1 MKKNDLK
8 NHFISVII
16 PVYND
21 SENLYNCLDALSRQT
36 LDESMYEIVVIDNGS
51 TDDISEVVRG
61 YPRINY
67 CHEYKEGSY
76 AARNKGILNS
86 KGDILAFTDSDCI
99 PNENWLEK
107 GLSAVVDKNSLGLI
121 GGKIN
126 YFAIDENKMNSVE
139 LWEILNQYDQAE
151 CINNMKF
158 ALTANLF
165 TRRSVMDEVG
175 LFNSNLKSAGDY
187 EWGNR
192 VYEKRLN
199 LYYDDEIVV
208 SHPAR
213 KTLSQLSRK
222 IRRLVGGRF
231 DTRMINKHEV
241 IKQLNVLQP
250 FAALFDF
257 LKNKKSSSFNY
268 FNYIIKFVFI
278 YVFVKTVALYEFVRL
293 KLGAK
298 PER

>member
-8 NHFISVII
+8 NHYISVII

-21 SENLYNCLDALSRQT
+21 SGNLYNCLDALSRQT
-36 LDESMYEIVVIDNGS
+36 LDESVYEIVVVDNGS
-51 TDDISEVVRG
+51 SDEINEVMRR
-61 YPRINY
+61 YPEINL
-67 CHEYKEGSY
+67 CSEYKEGSY

-86 KGDILAFTDSDCI
+86 KGDILAFTDSDCV
-99 PNENWLEK
+99 PMDNWLEK
-107 GLSAVVDKNSLGLI
+107 GLSAIDNKDSLGLI
-121 GGKIN
+121 GGRIN
-126 YFAIDENKMNSVE
+126 YFAKDESKMTSAE
-139 LWEILNQYDQAE
+139 LWELLNQYDQE
-151 CINNMKF
+151 DCINNMKF

-213 KTLSQLSRK
+213 RTLSQLNRK
-222 IRRLVGGRF
+222 VRRLVGGRF
-231 DTRMINKHEV
+231 DTRRINKHEV
-241 IKQLNVLQP
+241 IKQINILQP
-250 FAALFDF
+250 FVALFDF
-257 LKNKKSSSFNY
+257 LKSKESGPFNY
-268 FNYIIKFVFI
+268 FNYIVKFVFI

-293 KLGAK
+293 MLGAK